1 MDNIVE
7 YLIKSGIAL
16 SVFYLFY
23 WLLMRKS
30 THFGLN
36 RLTLATSLLASLVLP
51 LIKIDLT
58 PEVVASSIPV
68 ISLDLTTIVQ
78 VVSKPEPAWGI
89 REIVLLIYFSGLAI
103 TLFRLVYQSMY
114 IHVISKMSR
123 TITKGKHTIVLV
135 EKDITPFAYFS
146 KIFIPASKIEES
158 SFESILAHEK
168 SHLSQYHFLDL
179 FLIEIVTIIQWFN
192 PIIWLY
198 ERSLKEVHEYM
209 ADDEVLKQG
218 VPRGN
223 YQALLVNQA
232 LGGPVFTIS
241 HQFNQSLILKR
252 IVMMTKMK
260 TPQMAKIKVLL
271 FIPLT
276 AVLLMAFSN
285 PEPLI
290 NPVVEKVEALTHQI
304 KGINILPDNSTS
316 LNIVDSE
323 NRPIL
328 INGKVIDAST
338 SKPIEGVSIII
349 QGTTTGTTTDKNG
362 AFKIK
367 SESSDLILIFSHIGY
382 NTSFNEFKSDNN
394 NVIIQMVKNVQEL
407 TEVVVLYPNENQSIK
422 PKPYY
427 VVDGVPSD
435 EATVNALLANGIES
449 VSVLKDES
457 ATILYGE
464 KGKNGVVLIS
474 TKKGNAVEDNSGKNE
489 NIIKVQGVKAEKSDK
504 EGVYTVVEQLPSFP
518 GGEDERVKFLSNNL
532 KVPSQGLKEGLEG
545 TVYVT
550 FVVKED
556 GSIKDAKILRGLGK
570 SYDEEVLRVANMMPA
585 WLPGIQRGKAV
596 AVQFNMPVKFEKK

>member
-36 RLTLATSLLASLVLP
+36 RITLATSLIASLVLP

-58 PEVVASSIPV
+58 PEVVAANIPV
-68 ISLDLTTIVQ
+68 MSIDLKTIVL
-78 VVSKPEPAWGI
+78 VVSKPEPAWGL
-89 REIVLLIYFSGLAI
+89 REIVLIIYFSGLAI
-103 TLFRLVYQSMY
+103 TLFRLIYQSFY

-135 EKDITPFAYFS
+135 EKEITPFAYFS
-146 KIFIPASKIEES
+146 KIFIPASKMEET

-179 FLIEIVTIIQWFN
+179 FLIEIVTIVQWFN
-192 PIIWLY
+192 PIVWLY

-218 VPRGN
+218 VSKGN

-260 TPQMAKIKVLL
+260 TPQLAKVKALL

-276 AVLLMAFSN
+276 AGLLMAFSN
-285 PEPLI
+285 PEPI
-290 NPVVEKVEALTHQI
+290 VNPVVSKVQSLTKQITDGKLLSDFTSKNATDKEKGIITI
-304 KGINILPDNSTS
+304 KGKVVDGSTS
-316 LNIVDSE
+316 TPL
-323 NRPIL
+323 
-328 INGKVIDAST
+328 
-338 SKPIEGVSIII
+338 EGVSIIVHRTSI
-349 QGTTTGTTTDKNG
+349 GTVSDANG
-362 AFKIK
+362 DFEIEAKGDTLDLDFTFVGYASVVKQFI
-367 SESSDLILIFSHIGY
+367 SSGKTVIHLLKGVTAINGVTVSYLG
-382 NTSFNEFKSDNN
+382 EKDN
-394 NVIIQMVKNVQEL
+394 IE
-407 TEVVVLYPNENQSIK
+407 IK
-422 PKPYY
+422 PYPY
-427 VVDGVPSD
+427 VLIDGVPSD
-435 EATVNALLANGIES
+435 EKTFKALDQDRIES

-457 ATILYGE
+457 ATALYGE
-464 KGKNGVVLIS
+464 KGKNGVIVIVM
-474 TKKGNAVEDNSGKNE
+474 KKGNPAEEAKVPASPKGDGKPIFTIVEE
-489 NIIKVQGVKAEKSDK
+489 M
-504 EGVYTVVEQLPSFP
+504 PSYP
-518 GGEDERVKFLSNNL
+518 GGEAELGKFLAQNL
-532 KVPSQGLKEGLEG
+532 IIPDEARKAGIHG
-545 TVYVT
+545 TVNAT
-550 FVVKED
+550 FIVKED
-556 GSIKDAKILRGLGK
+556 GTIADAKIIQGLGQ
-570 SYDEEVLRVANMMPA
+570 SCDNEVLRVINLMPK
-585 WLPGIQRGKAV
+585 WYPGKQNGRHV
-596 AVQFNMPVKFEKK
+596 AVQFNMPVNFEKL